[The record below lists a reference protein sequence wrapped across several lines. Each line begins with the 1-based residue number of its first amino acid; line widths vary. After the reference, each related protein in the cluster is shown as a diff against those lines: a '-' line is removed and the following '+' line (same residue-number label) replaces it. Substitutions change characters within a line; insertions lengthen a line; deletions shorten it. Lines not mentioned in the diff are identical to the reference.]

1 MCGLTGAVWTRDG
14 TPISLREVH
23 RMTQTLRHRGPDAGG
38 LLFASY
44 DTNSSRWTH
53 RSFDAE
59 SDSVPD
65 LPPTHPGCALGHRR
79 LSIIDLSETG
89 TQPLSNED
97 GTIWT
102 VFNGE
107 IYNYRELTS
116 DLKGRGHRFRT
127 ETDTEVIVHLYE
139 EYGEQFVDHLRG
151 MFAIAVW
158 DSRREQLLLVRDR
171 MGQKPLYYRQETG
184 RLAFASELKA
194 LLQIDHAPR
203 TLNRSAVD
211 DYLLYQ
217 YVPHPNCILEGYH
230 KLPPGHL
237 ALYRNGDLTVRTY
250 WTAPYEPDPSSC
262 SPNRTP
268 EEWGA
273 ELKHRLSDAVKMRLR
288 SDVPLGAFLSG
299 GIDST
304 IIVGLM
310 QELSENQTQTFSIGF
325 PVKEFD
331 ESSFA
336 REAADHLGTRHHEQ
350 IVHPDAVEILPKLI
364 WHYDEPFSD
373 SSAIPTMHLSE
384 MTRQHVTVSLSG
396 DGGDELFC
404 GYPRY
409 RAVELAEKTDRLPP
423 FIKRLLGLHLWQMIP
438 GPSNQ
443 RSIIRRGKRFLSAL
457 SKSREERYL
466 NWISI
471 FNDDFRAG
479 IWTDEFRESLS
490 GHQAK
495 QLILDAYRSC
505 PSRDFIT
512 QTTCVDVQTYL
523 PCDILKKVDIASMAF
538 SLECRSPFLDHGVAE
553 LAAQMP
559 IELKMDARQQ
569 KKILLE
575 QFGDFFPPRL
585 KSRSKMGFGVPL
597 NVWFRKELKPL
608 LHDILLSERS
618 LNRGIFRQDYLEILI
633 REHLDG
639 RWDHA
644 YRLWNLLCL
653 ELWQRT
659 YLDAEKPP
667 TSAPTVI

>member
-1 MCGLTGAVWTRDG
+1 MCGLTGAVWNREGVPVT
-14 TPISLREVH
+14 LRELH
-23 RMTQTLRHRGPDAGG
+23 RMTNTLHHRGPDAGG
-38 LLFASY
+38 LLQA
-44 DTNSSRWTH
+44 TNNRSSGWSH
-53 RSFDAE
+53 QVFDAE
-59 SDSVPD
+59 QPSVPD
-65 LPPTHPGCALGHRR
+65 LSPAESGCVLGHRR

-89 TQPLSNED
+89 TQPLCNED
-97 GTIWT
+97 HTIWT

-107 IYNYRELTS
+107 IYNYRDLTS
-116 DLKGRGHRFRT
+116 ELKSRGHQFRT

-139 EYGEQFVDHLRG
+139 EYGERLVDHLQG

-158 DSRREQLLLVRDR
+158 DSRKEHLMLARDR
-171 MGQKPLYYRQETG
+171 MGQKPLYYRQDSG

-194 LLQIDHAPR
+194 LLQIKNAPR
-203 TLNRSAVD
+203 VLNRQAVD

-237 ALYRNGDLTVRTY
+237 AIYDRGQLAIRPY
-250 WTAPYEPDPSSC
+250 WTAPYEPDERNPAPC
-262 SPNRTP
+262 QSPQ
-268 EEWGA
+268 EWGE
-273 ELKHRLSDAVKMRLR
+273 ELKRRMRDAVKMRLR

-310 QELSENQTQTFSIGF
+310 QELSENQTNTFSIGF

-336 REAADHLGTRHHEQ
+336 REAAEHLGTKHHEK
-350 IVHPDAVEILPKLI
+350 IVHPDALEILPKLI

-409 RAVELAEKTDRLPP
+409 RAVELAEKTDRLPQLV
-423 FIKRLLGLHLWQMIP
+423 KRLLGLQLWQKIP
-438 GPSNQ
+438 GPTNQ

-466 NWISI
+466 NWLSI
-471 FNDDFRAG
+471 FNDEVRKD
-479 IWTDEFRESLS
+479 IWTDEFRSSLS
-490 GHQAK
+490 GHEAK
-495 QLILDAYRSC
+495 ELILDAYRAC

-523 PCDILKKVDIASMAF
+523 PCDILTKVDIASMAF
-538 SLECRSPFLDHGVAE
+538 SLECRSPFLDHSVAE

-559 IELKMDARQQ
+559 MELKMDARQQ

-575 QFGDFFPPRL
+575 QFGQYLPPRL
-585 KSRSKMGFGVPL
+585 QSRPKMGFGVPI
-597 NVWFRKELKPL
+597 NIWFREELKPL
-608 LHDILLSERS
+608 LYDILLSERS
-618 LNRGIFRQDYLEILI
+618 LSRGIFRKERLESLI
-633 REHLDG
+633 QEHIDG
-639 RWDHA
+639 TWDHA

-659 YLDAEKPP
+659 YLDPDDAP
-667 TSAPTVI
+667 TSASETI